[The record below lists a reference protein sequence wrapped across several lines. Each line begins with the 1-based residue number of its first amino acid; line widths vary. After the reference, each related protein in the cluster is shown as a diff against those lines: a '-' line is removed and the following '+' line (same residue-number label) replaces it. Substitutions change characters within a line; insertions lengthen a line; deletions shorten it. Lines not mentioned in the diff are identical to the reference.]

1 MIQGYTGGRCCF
13 YVTPFTSDAKIDP
26 PALGNEY
33 LTPLAINAPYRQISY
48 DKTLVDVLLAPCWS
62 AKVIWSL
69 PPVLKGLI

>member
-13 YVTPFTSDAKIDP
+13 YVTPFTSDAKFDP

-48 DKTLVDVLLAPCWS
+48 DKTLVDTGFVPS
-62 AKVIWSL
+62 RSTEMVWSL